1 MSNTYSEIS
10 ESADKRR
17 KCYVDYPKGKYKPT
31 CLIHGPGHSS
41 DKYKVLGD
49 FGSNYAKIR
58 HTNNRGHKPE
68 NRNKYTRQQYNN
80 AIVIIAVN
88 EIILQEN
95 NKVSAGTEAQKI
107 IVSGFDENNL
117 YQIDNMSLKEK
128 KENLNYISVS
138 LNANSKSHIILKFRI
153 I

>member
-1 MSNTYSEIS
+1 MS

-17 KCYVDYPKGKYKPT
+17 KIYVDYPKGKYKPT

-49 FGSNYAKIR
+49 FGSKYAKIR
-58 HTNNRGHKPE
+58 HANNRGHNNK

-80 AIVIIAVN
+80 TIVNIAVD

-95 NKVSAGTEAQKI
+95 NKVSSRTEAQDI
-107 IVSGFDENNL
+107 IESEFDDNNL
-117 YQIDNMSLKEK
+117 YRVDNMSLKEK
-128 KENLNYISVS
+128 RKTWIT
-138 LNANSKSHIILKFRI
+138 
-153 I
+153 